1 MALLEIKLLIRWE
14 RIEMANNY
22 IVIDNSSANVQRML
36 RPQGEVDQNSAF
48 RKKWQNSSLLE
59 KESGKKEL
67 ELKMTDQKNST
78 TTVKLII
85 DIDGTIIVN
94 D

>member
-1 MALLEIKLLIRWE
+1 
-14 RIEMANNY
+14 MANNY

-67 ELKMTDQKNST
+67 ELKMTENGST
-78 TTVKLII
+78 TIIKLII
-85 DIDGTIIVN
+85 DTDGTIIVN